1 MTAVLELDGTRPDT
15 AVADITGCGVL
26 SAAGP
31 GLAVLRGSGWR
42 SPRPGAKPRM
52 SLAALGRAGAPPRT
66 PPDDPDW
73 PPLALAPVAG
83 FDPVETLG
91 RRGIARL
98 SRSEQLAMAACLAA
112 LDAVGEGSGV
122 DRTGIVLGTSMGSA
136 RAVLDLLRDTF
147 QQARPYLVNPS
158 AFPSTMMVSAAG
170 RAAIRTGLTGVNATV
185 SGGPVAGLHALRY
198 AGQALRNGHADR
210 MLAGAVEELS
220 PEAAWAWYHG
230 KALAAGT
237 PLAEGCA
244 VFTLDAPGTAAGRP
258 LGRIL
263 ACETAFTADG
273 PAAVSGLLART
284 VRTALARAGVTA
296 ADVTTVVP
304 GAGGRRGWAAVEERA
319 LRAVF
324 GAGSPPRLEITGTVG
339 EVHAAGAALQL
350 AAALADPGP
359 DGGLALL
366 TSVGTDGSAGCLVV
380 DLPASLGEVP

>member
-1 MTAVLELDGTRPDT
+1 MTAVLELDGTRPAT

-31 GLAVLRGSGWR
+31 GLAALRGTGWR
-42 SPRPGAKPRM
+42 SP
-52 SLAALGRAGAPPRT
+52 LPRT
-66 PPDDPDW
+66 ASDEPDW
-73 PPLALAPVAG
+73 PPLAVAPVAG
-83 FDPVETLG
+83 FDPAETLG
-91 RRGIARL
+91 SRGIARL

-112 LDAVGEGSGV
+112 LDATREGPGA

-158 AFPSTMMVSAAG
+158 GFPSTMMVSAAG

-185 SGGPVAGLHALRY
+185 SGGPVAGLHAVRY
-198 AGQALRNGHADR
+198 AAQALRNGHADR

-220 PEAAWAWYHG
+220 PEAAWAWHHG
-230 KALAAGT
+230 NALAADT

-244 VFTLDAPGTAAGRP
+244 VFTLDAPGTAAGRR

-273 PAAVSGLLART
+273 PAAVSALLART

-304 GAGGRRGWAAVEERA
+304 GARGRRGWAAVEERA

-324 GAGSPPRLEITGTVG
+324 GAGAPPCLEIAGTVG
-339 EVHAAGAALQL
+339 EAHAAGAALQL
-350 AAALADPGP
+350 AAALANPGP

-380 DLPASLGEVP
+380 DLPASPGEVP